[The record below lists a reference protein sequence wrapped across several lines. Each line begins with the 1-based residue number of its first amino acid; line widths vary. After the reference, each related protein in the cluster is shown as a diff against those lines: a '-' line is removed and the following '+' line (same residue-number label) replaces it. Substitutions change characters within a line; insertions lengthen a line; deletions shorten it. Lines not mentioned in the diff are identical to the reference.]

1 MSILFVIFFKEI
13 LYKYYWLV
21 KRFFVHLIELKRS
34 FLAIMTKKMICFKI
48 QAMSNVYKIHFAW
61 EGLRRKTE
69 ILEQLKERVEV
80 V

>member
-1 MSILFVIFFKEI
+1 
-13 LYKYYWLV
+13 
-21 KRFFVHLIELKRS
+21 
-34 FLAIMTKKMICFKI
+34 MICFKI
-48 QAMSNVYKIHFAW
+48 QAMSNVCKIHFAW